1 MSTAIIKDFV
11 TNNGL
16 EVEES
21 ITLGDKTVTS
31 LVDSS
36 TVNAIVTSPSV
47 ASSIVVAGGAST
59 KTYDSADL
67 LPLSGNTSGELAYVN
82 ANNRLYL
89 WNGVGWYG
97 IALINTSPTF
107 DSGGSPESSY
117 TLDSNGG
124 SPTTI
129 TLNATDPEGA
139 SIQYSYLSSDASS
152 FATISQS
159 NNVFTV
165 TALSDS
171 ALDSNGYAFG
181 GTFDV
186 TFRASDGVNIVPA
199 VSSFTITIEVN
210 YDWATSTQQGSRF
223 TTAQTSGAPFFGCSV
238 SMSDDGNSLIVGAR
252 QESLQANGSSGN
264 SKGTAS
270 IYTRSGTTWSFQQR
284 LVSSSYGS
292 SDQFGRDV
300 AMSGDGNTVVIG
312 APNKTSDVGASGV
325 IQIWTKDEDGVW
337 SYQREI
343 YPIDTIYNITSESN
357 QYFGQHVDID
367 RTGNIIVASA
377 YGKDVTGQSDKGA
390 VFQYK
395 KEGLQYY
402 DIENAISLTSKS
414 INAED
419 ADGTGFEFNNDG
431 TKMYITGYATD
442 SIYQYSLS
450 TAFDISTATYDNVSL
465 DISSTNPY
473 PTCLKFNN
481 DGTKLWVVSPNVLAG
496 TSESIYEYGFTT
508 PYDLSTASYSNVN
521 INLSSQ
527 ESRPHGIDFSPDGT
541 KMFMIGWTQDRVFQ
555 YDLSTAWDITSVT
568 YSGKSSFQISSTYG
582 QTPQDSTPKGLAL
595 NGDGTK
601 IFITGDQNNKI
612 FQYSLSTAYDVST
625 MSYDNVS
632 INSGESSPFQVG
644 FNNDGSRMYLLGI
657 GSSMRQW
664 KTVFMNYSLENTL
677 YNFNDLNSTTY
688 WGSSVALSSD
698 GNTMVVGHQSG
709 LSNRGRVYVL
719 KRVGTSWTQ
728 FGPQILASDG
738 ASNDAFGGGISN
750 YGGVA
755 ISGNGKTLVVSSRL
769 DDDNS
774 QTDSGSVYIYE
785 NTSTTNYD
793 VGNAV
798 YAQRSFDF
806 DILGSNERRD
816 AAGFAFNNDGTKLF
830 MGDYATDAIHQY
842 SLSSPYDV
850 SSAVYDYIGFD
861 VSDRVEYI
869 YGLRFKPDG
878 TSFYIVDYNLDDI
891 FQYNLSTAWDITSA
905 SYANT
910 LDVSTNANN
919 PYGFSFKPDGTKLFV
934 VGNASDT
941 IAAYNLS
948 TAWDISSASYAS
960 ENFSVT
966 SQAPNPQ
973 DAIFNS
979 AGTKMY
985 VLCNQNDRIYQY
997 SLSTAWD
1004 VSSASYDSVSFSL
1017 SQYVYG
1023 ESIGEGRQI
1032 EFNSDG
1038 TRIWIVDSSQSKI
1051 FEFSTTTPTWTE
1063 TKLTSPNPSGS
1074 GYYGQAVAIDDENS
1088 VILVGT
1094 NKENSNTG
1102 RVYVYQRTG
1111 ATWNSSTVQKKELA
1125 SLTSDLQTNNEFG
1138 FSVAVSQ
1145 GGADA
1150 VVGATEVDVGSST
1163 QAGGIYIF
1171 TAPRT

>member
-1 MSTAIIKDFV
+1 MPTAIIKDFV

-21 ITLGDKTVTS
+21 ITLSGKTVTS

-67 LPLSGNTSGELAYVN
+67 LPLSGNTSGELAFVN
-82 ANNRLYL
+82 TTNRLYL
-89 WNGVGWYG
+89 WNGSGWYG

-107 DSGGSPESSY
+107 DAGGAPASSY

-223 TTAQTSGAPFFGCSV
+223 TTAQTSGAPFFGYSV
-238 SMSDDGNSLIVGAR
+238 AMSDDGNSLIVGAR
-252 QESLQANGSSGN
+252 AENLQANGNSGS

-270 IYTRSGTTWSFQQR
+270 IYTRSGTTWSFEQR
-284 LVSSSYGS
+284 LVSPSYSSS
-292 SDQFGRDV
+292 SEYFGTDV

-312 APNKTSDVGASGV
+312 APGVGY

-337 SYQREI
+337 VFQRKI
-343 YPIDTIYNITSESN
+343 LPVDTIYSLTDGSSS
-357 QYFGQHVDID
+357 YFGQHVDMD
-367 RTGNIIVASA
+367 RTGNIIVVSA
-377 YGKDVTGQSDKGA
+377 YGKDTSGYSDRGA

-395 KEGLQYY
+395 KEGLLYY
-402 DIENAISLTSKS
+402 DVESAISLTSKS
-414 INAED
+414 ISAED
-419 ADGTGFEFNNDG
+419 VDGTGFEFNNDG

-450 TAFDISTATYDNVSL
+450 TAWDISTATYDNVSL
-465 DISSTNPY
+465 DISATNPY

-521 INLSSQ
+521 IDLSSQ

-612 FQYSLSTAYDVST
+612 FQYSLSTAYDAST

-632 INSGESSPFQVG
+632 INSGDSSPFQVG

-657 GSSMRQW
+657 GSTMRQW
-664 KTVFMNYSLENTL
+664 KTVFLNYSLENTL
-677 YNFNDLNSTTY
+677 YNFFDFAATSF
-688 WGSSVALSSD
+688 WGSSVAISSD
-698 GNTMVVGHQSG
+698 GNTMVVGNQTYAT
-709 LSNRGRVYVL
+709 NKGRVYVF
-719 KRVGTSWTQ
+719 KRVGTSTSWTQ
-728 FGPQILASDG
+728 FGSPILASDG
-738 ASNDAFGGGISN
+738 VSNDQFSGGISSA
-750 YGGVA
+750 GGVA
-755 ISGNGKTLVVSSRL
+755 ISGNGKTLVVSATR

-774 QTDSGSVYIYE
+774 QSDSGSVYIYE

-793 VGNAV
+793 VGNMIYTGKA
-798 YAQRSFDF
+798 FDF
-806 DILGSNERRD
+806 DLLLSNDRDD

-830 MGDYATDAIHQY
+830 MGDYHTDAIHQY

-966 SQAPNPQ
+966 SQAPDPQ
-973 DAIFNS
+973 DVIFNS

-985 VLCNQNDRIYQY
+985 VLCMQNDRIYQY

-1004 VSSASYDSVSFSL
+1004 VSSASYDSENFYL
-1017 SQYVYG
+1017 SQYIYG

-1038 TRIWIVDSSQSKI
+1038 TRLWIVDSSQSKI
-1051 FEFSTTTPTWTE
+1051 VEFSTTTPTWTE

-1125 SLTSDLQTNNEFG
+1125 SLTSDLQSSDEFG
-1138 FSVAVSQ
+1138 FSVAVSR

-1150 VVGATEVDVGSST
+1150 VVGAIEVNVGSST
-1163 QAGGIYIF
+1163 QAGAIYIF
-1171 TAPRT
+1171 TAPKT